1 MYAFMDILVIFMVLM
16 FVIIFGTVMYMI
28 IKNIKAPVITDK
40 ARVVSKRKF
49 RNHSNN
55 TNSYRVT
62 FDINGQLVELV
73 VKYLVYDSLNE
84 GDEGILTYKGMFLVN
99 FEKNI

>member
-1 MYAFMDILVIFMVLM
+1 MYAFMDILVIFIVLM
-16 FVIIFGTVMYMI
+16 FIIIFGIVMYMI
-28 IKNIKAPVITDK
+28 IKTVKAPVLTEK
-40 ARVVSKRKF
+40 AKVVSKRKF
-49 RNHSNN
+49 RNPSNN
-55 TNSYRVT
+55 VNSYRVT
-62 FDINGQLVELV
+62 FDINGQLVELA